1 MFKGIFGS
9 KEKKTTESYVP
20 PSVASFE
27 TTVAA
32 DASVGDSPASAFGF
46 MSSDSTPNSAAS
58 PSSAFGFISSTPDVA
73 SVPASNPS
81 SSFAF
86 IQDAAPDSSS
96 VSSGFSFITDNSTAQ
111 SAPISS
117 GFSFIQD
124 APAAPGGGAD
134 VDPKILEENMRVA
147 GLKKVVKKRS
157 MARKPGQAAHD
168 DDDAPANSAQ
178 KPMQPPVADANSA
191 QKPMQPPVADANS
204 AQKPMQPPVADAG
217 RPSASVELSNTAAP
231 PVGSST
237 SALPSLHEHQQ
248 PEEPS
253 FSFISQPAAAQP
265 STSPSSA
272 PPVNEHVIPSIQDD
286 SDGDNSDGGGLD
298 LDGMIIHDVAPEV
311 LPPPVHQ
318 QQQQQQQQQP
328 SQSYLQDW
336 VELKDEASG
345 KLCVSFVLQRL
356 FERSNTNSMQLYL
369 TIFFSVTTKIT
380 RLKSR
385 PGKRPLVGPAQHA
398 CSRPPPP
405 CSKPPRNNRTLPLL
419 PRLTLCKMRRRRQ
432 QRLRVLLRKYC
443 QTALPPAI
451 AAALFLRPNPFA
463 LLQGTVCSFSTA
475 SSPKAI

>member
-178 KPMQPPVADANSA
+178 KPV
-191 QKPMQPPVADANS
+191 
-204 AQKPMQPPVADAG
+204 QPPVADAG

-286 SDGDNSDGGGLD
+286 SDCDNSDGGGLD

-318 QQQQQQQQQP
+318 H
-328 SQSYLQDW
+328 
-336 VELKDEASG
+336 
-345 KLCVSFVLQRL
+345 R
-356 FERSNTNSMQLYL
+356 T
-369 TIFFSVTTKIT
+369 
-380 RLKSR
+380 
-385 PGKRPLVGPAQHA
+385 PGRRAQ
-398 CSRPPPP
+398 
-405 CSKPPRNNRTLPLL
+405 
-419 PRLTLCKMRRRRQ
+419 KMRRA
-432 QRLRVLLRKYC
+432 QRPHLQTLL
-443 QTALPPAI
+443 LPWDFP
-451 AAALFLRPNPFA
+451 
-463 LLQGTVCSFSTA
+463 QGG
-475 SSPKAI
+475 